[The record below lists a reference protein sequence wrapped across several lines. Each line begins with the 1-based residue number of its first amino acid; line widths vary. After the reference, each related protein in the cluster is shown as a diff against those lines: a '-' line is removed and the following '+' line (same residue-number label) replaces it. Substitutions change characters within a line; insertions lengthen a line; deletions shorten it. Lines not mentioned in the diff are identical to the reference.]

1 MKHKKLIILLLIVS
15 VLFGLSISS
24 PTLARYISEYQ
35 GSDRAMIARW
45 DFKVDTATGGL
56 DDFDLFDGAEL
67 GPQASGQN
75 SFVISPGE
83 SDVAIDYLVYMNT
96 EVLRLGDEK
105 YLPIVFRI
113 DSSVGQPLFKDWF
126 APMGELD
133 YFQVVEGTFQAASNA
148 LDEITIE
155 WKWDTSD
162 YRGEATEKEYNEQI
176 LEAVKD
182 LGPEFKGN
190 ITFKI
195 EGKQIAPSR

>member
-15 VLFGLSISS
+15 VFFGLSIFS
-24 PTLARYISEYQ
+24 PTLARYVSEYQ
-35 GSDRAMIARW
+35 GSDRAMVARW
-45 DFKVDTATGGL
+45 DFKVDTDAAGL

-75 SFVISPGE
+75 SFIISPGE

-96 EVLRLGDEK
+96 EVLRLSDDK

-113 DSSVGQPLFKDWF
+113 ASSSGQSMIKDWF
-126 APMGELD
+126 APIDKLD
-133 YFQVVEGTFQAASNA
+133 YFQVVEGIFEAGSNA
-148 LDEITIE
+148 SDEITIE

-162 YRGEATEKEYNEQI
+162 YRGEATEKEYNNQV